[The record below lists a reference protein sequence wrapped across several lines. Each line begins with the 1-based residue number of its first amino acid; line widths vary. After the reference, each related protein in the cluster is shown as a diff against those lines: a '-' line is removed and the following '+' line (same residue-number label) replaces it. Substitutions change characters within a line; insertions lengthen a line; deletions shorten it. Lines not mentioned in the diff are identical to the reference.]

1 MEKNVYV
8 APICE
13 VISIVGDDIITK
25 SPSGGNNEF
34 IDNDD

>member
-13 VISIVGDDIITK
+13 VISLVGDDIITN
-25 SPSGGNNEF
+25 SQGGNEY